1 MNGALAYGAIE
12 AGPLAIRLW
21 WWAAAAS
28 LAAGVLALALQ
39 AIDART
45 LAGVNVWIKPTKFGF
60 SLALHMA
67 TLALV
72 AALVSP
78 GEWQGRILLVIAA
91 LSIGAA
97 LVEMVWIIRQAGL
110 AQGSHF
116 NVSTPFHAAMYQVMA
131 AGAVLIIG
139 AAGVL
144 GVMVAADQGWSHG
157 EALRSGIALGLVA
170 GTALTLF
177 TAFSI
182 GAAMSPF
189 VGPEVPGEVRM
200 ALTGWSLT
208 RGDLRVS
215 HFLATHMLQVL
226 PLAALFAARWLDPPR
241 ALAAVWLTA
250 VAWSAITIWAWLQA
264 RSGMPFGWSAA

>member
-1 MNGALAYGAIE
+1 MSGALTFTAFDA
-12 AGPLAIRLW
+12 APVAIRLW

-28 LAAGVLALALQ
+28 LVAGVLALALQ
-39 AIDART
+39 TIDVRT
-45 LAGVNVWIKPTKFGF
+45 LAGVNVWIKPAKFGF

-72 AALVSP
+72 AGLLSP
-78 GEWQGRILLVIAA
+78 GEWQARALLLIAA

-110 AQGSHF
+110 GQGSHF

-131 AGAVLIIG
+131 LGAVLIIG
-139 AAGVL
+139 AAGAL
-144 GVMVAADQGWSHG
+144 GVMVAVDQGWSHS
-157 EALRSGIALGLVA
+157 EALRWGIALGLVT

-177 TAFSI
+177 TAFTI

-189 VGPEVPGEVRM
+189 VGPEVAGEARM
-200 ALTGWSLT
+200 PITGWSLA

-215 HFLATHMLQVL
+215 HFLATHMLQVV
-226 PLAALFAARWLDPPR
+226 PVAALLADRLLDPPR
-241 ALAAVWLTA
+241 ALIVVWLTA
-250 VAWSAITIWAWLQA
+250 LAWSAFTIGAWVQA
-264 RSGMPFGWSAA
+264 RSGMPLGWSAA